1 MSISM
6 ETCTLFKTNCT
17 PITSYLI
24 LYCTKSLNFLYQ
36 QIPYTKSFFCCF
48 FKVTLYKR
56 TILHLSL
63 LHFNVQYVGLR
74 YMYSSYIQL
83 LWMYDE
89 SQVVWNCS
97 EFMRKH
103 GKCEVSNSRSSP
115 GEKKELMLFHVLSI
129 LVRELNLFFLLS
141 DVWLIDILAPLR
153 CRPNGEIHLAFHFAT
168 HPEKN
173 TSLLSSFCVVFF
185 LKRKKINKFKKLYK
199 RSQ

>member
-1 MSISM
+1 MHSLQNKLYTHNI
-6 ETCTLFKTNCT
+6 LFN
-17 PITSYLI
+17 PL
-24 LYCTKSLNFLYQ
+24 LYKKSQFFVPTDSLY
-36 QIPYTKSFFCCF
+36 KKFFFF

-129 LVRELNLFFLLS
+129 LVRELNLFFS
-141 DVWLIDILAPLR
+141 FVWCLTDWYT
-153 CRPNGEIHLAFHFAT
+153 G
-168 HPEKN
+168 
-173 TSLLSSFCVVFF
+173 FF
-185 LKRKKINKFKKLYK
+185 EM
-199 RSQ
+199 